1 MSLLICTVELDHR
14 NSVTTTASVSKE
26 MVAQA
31 GSNQASGTQCS
42 PREATHTQSD
52 LDDCRQFSDTF
63 DCKFAVRR
71 VPSGPAT
78 IPITI
83 PITRIRPNVRPEV
96 KHGNS
101 HFPLEERLFPTSAN
115 PPPELAPRKNFSTPR
130 SNIFGWVGG
139 KVADSHEDKF
149 LISLIMI
156 WNPRFWTTFG
166 PNPSKFRPLHA

>member
-1 MSLLICTVELDHR
+1 MLICTVELDHR
-14 NSVTTTASVSKE
+14 NSVTTTVAVSKE
-26 MVAQA
+26 MVVRA
-31 GSNQASGTQCS
+31 GSNQASGTQCA
-42 PREATHTQSD
+42 PREATHTQID
-52 LDDCRQFSDTF
+52 LDDCRQFYDTF

-78 IPITI
+78 VPITI

-96 KHGNS
+96 KLGTS
-101 HFPLEERLFPTSAN
+101 HFPVEERLFPTSAD
-115 PPPELAPRKNFSTPR
+115 PPPGLAPWKNFSTPR

-139 KVADSHEDKF
+139 KFADSHKGEF

-156 WNPRFWTTFG
+156 WNPRFRTTSG